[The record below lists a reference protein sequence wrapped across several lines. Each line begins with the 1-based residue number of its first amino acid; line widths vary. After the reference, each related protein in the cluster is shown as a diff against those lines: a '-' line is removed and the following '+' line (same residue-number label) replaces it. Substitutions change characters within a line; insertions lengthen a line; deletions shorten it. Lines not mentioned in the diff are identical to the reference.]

1 MNEIIK
7 FLGSTG
13 CDYDNILVQLDKYHS
28 LKNEYNNLR
37 QEIAVMELDLEIKQY
52 NLIQSEEYKDLKI
65 TEKKDKA
72 KRETSTDTLEII
84 HKNKEKDDVKSKI
97 DLLQYWLR
105 FALQEMIHDVV
116 DSETQIISQ
125 S

>member
-7 FLGSTG
+7 FLGSTS

-28 LKNEYNNLR
+28 LKKEYNNLR

-52 NLIQSEEYKDLKI
+52 NLIQSEEYKTLKI

>member
-1 MNEIIK
+1 MNEILK
-7 FLGSTG
+7 FLGSTS

-72 KRETSTDTLEII
+72 KRETSKDTLEII

-116 DSETQIISQ
+116 DTETQIIS
-125 S
+125 

>member
-7 FLGSTG
+7 FLGSTS
-13 CDYDNILVQLDKYHS
+13 CDYYNILVQLDKYHS

-72 KRETSTDTLEII
+72 KRETSKDTLEII

-116 DSETQIISQ
+116 DTETQIIS
-125 S
+125 

>member
-13 CDYDNILVQLDKYHS
+13 CDYGNILVQLDKYHS

-72 KRETSTDTLEII
+72 KRETSKDTLEII

-116 DSETQIISQ
+116 DTETQIISQ

>member
-1 MNEIIK
+1 MNEILK
-7 FLGSTG
+7 FLGSTS
-13 CDYDNILVQLDKYHS
+13 CDYDNILMQLDKYNS

-72 KRETSTDTLEII
+72 KRETSKDTLEII

-105 FALQEMIHDVV
+105 FALQEMIHDVFG
-116 DSETQIISQ
+116 SETQIIY
-125 S
+125 

>member
-7 FLGSTG
+7 FLGSTS

>member
-1 MNEIIK
+1 MNEILK
-7 FLGSTG
+7 FLGSTS
-13 CDYDNILVQLDKYHS
+13 CDYDNILMQLDKYHS

-72 KRETSTDTLEII
+72 KRETSKDTLEII

-116 DSETQIISQ
+116 DTETQIIS
-125 S
+125 

>member
-1 MNEIIK
+1 VNEILK
-7 FLGSTG
+7 FLGSTS
-13 CDYDNILVQLDKYHS
+13 CDYDNILMQLDKYHS

-72 KRETSTDTLEII
+72 KRETSKDTLEII

-116 DSETQIISQ
+116 DTETQIIS
-125 S
+125 